1 MDIGSRLTKPHSSE
15 FSCVPPK
22 VDALLLDLHFNTED
36 TLFEILERDIYCDT
50 PNFSHKLFSP
60 SQIET
65 ATCKLFARWKCFLAC
80 WVGVTARDGQKGR
93 RGGGGVGGGGARVG
107 NKDGRTHI
115 LTSHAKA
122 ITLYSTFKAGAWSS
136 FPFCLTVQLS
146 LGKSNYQFV
155 IFISL
160 TVEGKAKNGHKRL
173 SHNIFPWNVQLRAI
187 SSRPP
192 NLTRNRKQDLPEP
205 VLDG

>member
-1 MDIGSRLTKPHSSE
+1 MDKRGE
-15 FSCVPPK
+15 G
-22 VDALLLDLHFNTED
+22 
-36 TLFEILERDIYCDT
+36 
-50 PNFSHKLFSP
+50 
-60 SQIET
+60 
-65 ATCKLFARWKCFLAC
+65 
-80 WVGVTARDGQKGR
+80 VGVGW
-93 RGGGGVGGGGARVG
+93 GGGARVG

-146 LGKSNYQFV
+146 FGKSNYQFV

-173 SHNIFPWNVQLRAI
+173 SHNMFPWNVELRAI